1 MGLLFASLR
10 IYDLKTWWHWS
21 TVLFSAIRNEKGFFI
36 HFLWLSAWRR
46 TCLLFDFLLFS
57 VILPQFDRPFL
68 TSQVWAAWL
77 VHIIVLVHYKIY
89 KGTLTKATLAWFCRN
104 MNLKRRQ
111 RYHCNYCLWLLHE
124 NKPHQIYCKAFV
136 GARQVALFSATWLPV
151 WVCYVMKRWSS
162 AVTLKLLSLTE
173 IAKINV
179 YSALSD
185 NLNCFFKHCWLWI
198 KHMTV
203 DNLDEVA
210 GVDFFT
216 CCRSSTDLRCISWR
230 MKASWTLLHWRCPLV

>member
-104 MNLKRRQ
+104 MNLKNVRGTIVIIVCDCCMRTNPIKSIAKLLLGQ
-111 RYHCNYCLWLLHE
+111 GKSHCLVPHDYQCGCVMSWRGEAQLWHWSCCL
-124 NKPHQIYCKAFV
+124 
-136 GARQVALFSATWLPV
+136 S
-151 WVCYVMKRWSS
+151 
-162 AVTLKLLSLTE
+162 LKLLKSMSILLWVIIWT
-173 IAKINV
+173 V
-179 YSALSD
+179 FLS
-185 NLNCFFKHCWLWI
+185 I
-198 KHMTV
+198 V
-203 DNLDEVA
+203 DY
-210 GVDFFT
+210 G
-216 CCRSSTDLRCISWR
+216 
-230 MKASWTLLHWRCPLV
+230 